1 MFDGELRRLDGLR
14 TRYGGAW
21 GDDEIGNEFRKQFD
35 QTMDVVEGII
45 LGVRGT
51 LEYAATGLRISG
63 EGYQQA
69 EDEANEA
76 GRAIGDEFAVLPTR
90 SAVHPD
96 PSGTDKPPVQ
106 LSPTQNFTVMEETPD
121 RTDNPATQLTP
132 TQNFIVMEEAPDHA
146 DEPPVQLSPTQNFT
160 VMEETPDHT
169 DNPAT
174 QLTPTHS
181 LSIRAEAPGDSAAA
195 MPLLSS
201 HVTYRTD
208 GVLIDGAPVPE
219 GYELQKLNTFGDGV
233 ARLDL
238 NCYDS
243 VQPLVDHHVVAG
255 PDNRPVDPGDGQL
268 FLVRT
273 RDDADFDPASP
284 GYQPMLVSFLP
295 DGTAVPI

>member
-1 MFDGELRRLDGLR
+1 MNDVNGALWVDPEGVIWVSRSYDGHLAMFDGELRRLDGLR
-14 TRYGGAW
+14 TRYSGAW

-76 GRAIGDEFAVLPTR
+76 GRAIGAEFAVLPTR

-106 LSPTQNFTVMEETPD
+106 LSPTQNFVVLEDTPD
-121 RTDNPATQLTP
+121 P
-132 TQNFIVMEEAPDHA
+132 
-146 DEPPVQLSPTQNFT
+146 
-160 VMEETPDHT
+160 T

-208 GVLIDGAPVPE
+208 GVLIDEAPVPE